1 MLVLYT
7 CSVFGE
13 LPALYAWVSDNV
25 HSATAASL
33 ASGPNIA
40 FTGPRQI
47 IGVWTYQDQP
57 ALRYQTGHSV
67 NAASQ
72 FLAMRSH
79 WVSGA
84 IIGDGMLILLRVG
97 RNGFPD
103 LILMFYVP
111 R

>member
-1 MLVLYT
+1 ML
-7 CSVFGE
+7 CFWRIA
-13 LPALYAWVSDNV
+13 ALYAWVSDNV

-40 FTGPRQI
+40 FTRPRQI
-47 IGVWTYQDQP
+47 IGVWIYQDQP

-84 IIGDGMLILLRVG
+84 LIGDGMLILLRVS

-103 LILMFYVP
+103 LILMFCVLQ
-111 R
+111 

>member
-1 MLVLYT
+1 ML
-7 CSVFGE
+7 CFWRIA
-13 LPALYAWVSDNV
+13 ALYAWVRDNV

-47 IGVWTYQDQP
+47 IGMWIYQDQP
-57 ALRYQTGHSV
+57 ALRYHTGHSV
-67 NAASQ
+67 NSASQ
-72 FLAMRSH
+72 FNAMRSN

-84 IIGDGMLILLRVG
+84 LIGDRMLILLRVS

-103 LILMFYVP
+103 LILTFCVLH
-111 R
+111 